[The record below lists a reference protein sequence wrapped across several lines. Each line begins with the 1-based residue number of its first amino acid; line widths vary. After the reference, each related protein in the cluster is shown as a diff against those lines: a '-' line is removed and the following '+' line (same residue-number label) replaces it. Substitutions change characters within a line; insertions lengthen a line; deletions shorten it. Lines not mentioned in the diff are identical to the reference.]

1 MREHFWFA
9 GLAMAALGV
18 VQLIYVFRMREHGLL
33 RNSRIGR
40 AVAACA
46 DATMIVFGLLLAFG
60 RVS

>member
-18 VQLIYVFRMREHGLL
+18 IQLIYVFRMRESGSFRPSRL
-33 RNSRIGR
+33 RR
-40 AVAACA
+40 AAAA
-46 DATMIVFGLLLAFG
+46 IVDSVMVVGGLLLAFG